1 MHSTRRLGS
10 CMNCGE
16 EREMAAFGL
25 CFKCYRR
32 EDRAKDR
39 MFAAVDR
46 RNPRNPPGAQ
56 EISSGDSQG
65 VMAGLSDL
73 GVQKSDVLSIRRTLD
88 PSISASIL
96 TRS

>member
-46 RNPRNPPGAQ
+46 RNPGIRREHKKLVPGIHRGSWRGLA
-56 EISSGDSQG
+56 IWGFRR
-65 VMAGLSDL
+65 VMCSRFAGL
-73 GVQKSDVLSIRRTLD
+73 
-88 PSISASIL
+88 
-96 TRS
+96 